1 MTMDFPSGEIAG
13 LETLTIFWRS
23 PSSILRAWAIAWPG
37 AARTRIG
44 AKTPRN
50 ADRADWIGDL
60 VLPSMGKAQPVRQV
74 GDLTKSNPIRANRR
88 CKNRDCSSGSQSPGF
103 AWVRVSV
110 PDRMRHRVRE
120 DFRLFFP
127 VLRARF
133 FASASAVISLV
144 LDTSFFDCWTISA
157 SFAFPRLVISRLSPV

>member
-1 MTMDFPSGEIAG
+1 MPAGPRRRPLRRAQSFADVREPPLRTRSNVHQHKFAVLTVLVPIHAGHNDDDGLSIRRNRRAGNVDDFLEIAQFYIASLG
-13 LETLTIFWRS
+13 YCLARRS
-23 PSSILRAWAIAWPG
+23 KDKDR
-37 AARTRIG
+37 

-103 AWVRVSV
+103 AWVRVSGNSNSLAV
-110 PDRMRHRVRE
+110 VT
-120 DFRLFFP
+120 P
-127 VLRARF
+127 V
-133 FASASAVISLV
+133 
-144 LDTSFFDCWTISA
+144 
-157 SFAFPRLVISRLSPV
+157 